1 MRRHDGEREP
11 PRGRMGG
18 YARVRTSDQDVRLP
32 WEAWRRTGGQESQ
45 RCCATASGAHAA
57 RPGLAACGQPFAPG
71 DMLVGWRVD
80 RLGRS
85 MAHRVTLI
93 EG

>member
-1 MRRHDGEREP
+1 
-11 PRGRMGG
+11 MGCMVG
-18 YARVRTSDQDVRLP
+18 YARVSTSDQDVRLP

-45 RCCATASGAHAA
+45 RCCDTASGAHAA
-57 RPGLAACGQPFAPG
+57 RPGLAACGQTFAPG
-71 DMLVGWRVD
+71 DRLVGWRVD

-93 EG
+93 AG